1 MSKLKLLIL
10 TLFLASVFYDCKKSE
25 TTNDTIASQSD
36 TSRIQQRQYK
46 EVGDVPMAQEEEPA
60 FRPTLPLEQAA
71 FKGST
76 AEEQKRLENE
86 FAFMFEKTW
95 VVNGRVRAGDDK
107 PQENKHEI
115 YKFQKDGSY
124 TFSMVGQEGKGT
136 WKGWMNDQVPVMT
149 IFPLDLKEKVSE
161 WNVKNTGKTM
171 IWSGTS
177 SYKDNP
183 FMIQFVIK

>member
-1 MSKLKLLIL
+1 MSRIKLFIL
-10 TLFLASVFYDCKKSE
+10 SLVLASIFNNCKKSE
-25 TTNDTIASQSD
+25 TSTDTITSQSD
-36 TSRIQQRQYK
+36 TSRIQQRKYK
-46 EVGDVPMAQEEEPA
+46 EVGDVPMATADEPS

-71 FKGST
+71 FNGSP

-95 VVNGRVRAGDDK
+95 MVKGRVRAGDDK

-115 YKFQKDGSY
+115 YKFSHDGNF
-124 TFSMVGQEGKGT
+124 TFFVEGKEGKGT
-136 WKGWMNDQVPVMT
+136 WKGWMNDNVPVIT
-149 IFPLDLKEKVSE
+149 IFPLDLQQKVSE

>member
-1 MSKLKLLIL
+1 MSKLKLFIL
-10 TLFLASVFYDCKKSE
+10 TLFLASVFYNCKKSE
-25 TTNDTIASQSD
+25 TTTDTITSQSD

-46 EVGDVPMAQEEEPA
+46 EVGDVPMAHEEE
-60 FRPTLPLEQAA
+60 
-71 FKGST
+71 
-76 AEEQKRLENE
+76 
-86 FAFMFEKTW
+86 
-95 VVNGRVRAGDDK
+95 

-124 TFSMVGQEGKGT
+124 TFSMEGQEGKGT

>member
-1 MSKLKLLIL
+1 MHLFFIIARNQRLRLIQLPHSQTLQESNRDNTKKLEMSLWR
-10 TLFLASVFYDCKKSE
+10 KK
-25 TTNDTIASQSD
+25 
-36 TSRIQQRQYK
+36 K
-46 EVGDVPMAQEEEPA
+46 PA

-95 VVNGRVRAGDDK
+95 VVNGRVHAGDDK

-124 TFSMVGQEGKGT
+124 TFSMEGQEGKGT